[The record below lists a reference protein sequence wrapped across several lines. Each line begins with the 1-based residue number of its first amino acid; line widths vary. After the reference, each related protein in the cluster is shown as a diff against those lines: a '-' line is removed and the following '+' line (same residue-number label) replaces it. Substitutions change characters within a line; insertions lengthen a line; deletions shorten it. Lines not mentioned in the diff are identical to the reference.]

1 MPSPLLTIEVPEDA
15 LRHSLVDDAQGLAI
29 GIIMCSFG
37 AVMLAHMGLLT
48 GQTAGLALLIAY
60 VFDWSF
66 GAVFFVINIPFY
78 VFAWYRL
85 GPAFTVKSAL
95 AVGSLA
101 VLTELIPGWLS
112 LGEINPVFGAVFV
125 GVILSIGLLAVFR
138 HGGSLGGFGVV
149 ALYVQDKTG
158 FRAGWVQLGFDAA
171 LFLVAFLI
179 FPFSVVAYSLLGA
192 VVLNLSIAV
201 NHRRDRYIA
210 R

>member
-1 MPSPLLTIEVPEDA
+1 MPSPLLTIEVREDA
-15 LRHSLVDDAQGLAI
+15 LHHTVMDDAQGLGI
-29 GIIMCSFG
+29 GILMCSFG
-37 AVMLAHMGLLT
+37 TVMLAHMGFLT

-60 VFDWSF
+60 VTDWSF
-66 GAVFFVINIPFY
+66 GAVFFLINIPFY
-78 VFAWYRL
+78 VFAWLRI
-85 GPAFTVKSAL
+85 GPAFTLKSL
-95 AVGSLA
+95 GAVAVLS
-101 VLTELIPGWLS
+101 VLTELIPGWMD
-112 LGEINPVFGAVFV
+112 LGDINPIFAAVFV

-149 ALYVQDKTG
+149 ALYIQDKTG
-158 FRAGWVQLGFDAA
+158 FRAGWVQLIFDGL
-171 LFLVAFLI
+171 LFLIAFLI